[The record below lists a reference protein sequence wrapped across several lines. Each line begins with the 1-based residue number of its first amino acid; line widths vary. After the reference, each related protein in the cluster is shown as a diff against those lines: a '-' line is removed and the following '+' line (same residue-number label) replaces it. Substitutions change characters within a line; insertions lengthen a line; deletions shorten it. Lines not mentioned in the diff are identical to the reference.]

1 MCRKIFCKNICHTES
16 VNKKRK
22 QRRNSERSIKK
33 MKHFYDFETLEEYIE
48 YLFNYVREVE
58 KNEELSKIR

>member
-1 MCRKIFCKNICHTES
+1 
-16 VNKKRK
+16 
-22 QRRNSERSIKK
+22 

-58 KNEELSKIR
+58 KNEELSKIRWFR